1 MIQIY
6 NEIASNESNS
16 FKAIKV
22 KSIKRNGFYI
32 ASSLRVGS
40 TFADWDEVT
49 CTIITKNRNQDKD

>member
-32 ASSLRVGS
+32 ASSLKVGNA
-40 TFADWDEVT
+40 FVDWD
-49 CTIITKNRNQDKD
+49 